1 VPVADSATPLRDAL
15 DREVRLLW
23 GLRRAEL
30 LELLA
35 RDDPFEWLF
44 VLAREG
50 LFVLAREERE
60 VAGLDRPDLF
70 VVLVLP
76 DLAWAM
82 LAPPPLSDSFDRA
95 PLPTQPPGNRR
106 R

>member
-1 VPVADSATPLRDAL
+1 
-15 DREVRLLW
+15 VRLLW

-44 VLAREG
+44 VLAG
-50 LFVLAREERE
+50 EERE